1 MTNQTF
7 TFPDSFFDPEP
18 AKNGIDTF
26 YSFSPL
32 AKPETF
38 VPIGFAGAV
47 TGFAAFSPVAA
58 FGYWFGL
65 CRKSAD
71 MMLEGVVPAAPKVLE
86 TSVAAVKTE
95 KVAAISVEPA
105 AENAEEFAARL
116 PLEESGKPLG
126 LAAPKGGKSDDLKMI
141 SGVGPKIEGILHE
154 LGIYH
159 FDQIAQWTPAE
170 VVWVDDHLKFSGRI
184 TREDWIAQ
192 AKALAK
198 GGRKEYVK
206 VFGKEPV

>member
-7 TFPDSFFDPEP
+7 TLPDSFFDPEP
-18 AKNGIDTF
+18 AKNGIEAF
-26 YSFSPL
+26 YSLSPL
-32 AKPETF
+32 TKPESLM
-38 VPIGFAGAV
+38 PIGYAGAAA
-47 TGFAAFSPVAA
+47 GFAAFSPVPAL
-58 FGYWFGL
+58 GYWLGL

-71 MMLEGVVPAAPKVLE
+71 MMLEGVVPASAKPAE
-86 TSVAAVKTE
+86 TPVTAVKTKQVAEVAIEPVAE
-95 KVAAISVEPA
+95 KAEPV
-105 AENAEEFAARL
+105 AARL
-116 PLEESGKPLG
+116 PLEESGKPIG
-126 LAAPKGGKSDDLKMI
+126 LAAPKGGKADDLKMI

-198 GGRKEYVK
+198 GGREEYVK